1 MALYQVLY
9 WKDIPAQVKVF
20 TEGRRSQ
27 SRQMPERFQEQIDAR
42 AMQEGL
48 LGTDDYLRHW
58 HWSEKR
64 ERDLRA
70 EELLEVI
77 VSELDRDPTA
87 RR

>member
-20 TEGRRSQ
+20 TEGQRSR
-27 SRQMPERFQEQIDAR
+27 SRQMPPRYQEQIDAR

-48 LGTDDYLRHW
+48 FGTDDYLQHW
-58 HWSEKR
+58 RWSEKR
-64 ERDLRA
+64 ERDLPA
-70 EELLEVI
+70 EELLDAI
-77 VSELDRDPTA
+77 VRELEQDHTA